1 MGQTWRRDGSWMP
14 TSQGCATWGQPGK
27 GGISP
32 RMGQS
37 SPEVRQGEVSMLA
50 GLQQGAP
57 LTP

>member
-1 MGQTWRRDGSWMP
+1 MP